1 MTHRAESIMV
11 AVLDKIDNLTTTGTR
26 VERGRVYPV
35 DPDAGPALT
44 LEMGPDVVVL
54 QNIAFIDRELTVH
67 IIAHV
72 KLTSSTEHETVLNTI
87 REEVHIALRAD
98 YTQGLDYIKDT
109 IPEGDDE
116 PEASGDADKP
126 TARQRMNWRI
136 RYRHS
141 VTNPGA

>member
-1 MTHRAESIMV
+1 MV

-26 VERGRVYPV
+26 IERGRVYPV

-44 LEMGPDVVVL
+44 LEMGPDTVVQ
-54 QNIAFIDRELTVH
+54 QNLSFIDRDLLVRITS
-67 IIAHV
+67 HV
-72 KLTSSTEHETVLNTI
+72 KLTSSTEHETTLNLI
-87 REEVHIALRAD
+87 REELHIALMAD
-98 YTQGLDYIKDT
+98 RTQGLNNIIIDT

-126 TARQRMNWRI
+126 TARQRMTWRI